1 MKKYKV
7 GIYGVGDVAT
17 EYIKAFNNNPLSEVV
32 LAVGRDGGKT
42 ENKINEMGLSFEVIT
57 EYDCMI
63 KRKDIDI
70 VVLSGPHFM
79 HAKEAIKAAE
89 EGKHILAEK
98 PIGMDFNE
106 VKEVYRAIK
115 KSGIQFQNSFVG
127 EWYPYVLNVKKL
139 ISDGLMGKLFYLEAD
154 YMHNLNHWT
163 TAWAWGVHKK
173 SGGPS
178 APLIGGIHTID
189 LIRILGGRPLEVF
202 AYQTWGY
209 MKEYEYA
216 PTYVAIIKFA
226 DDIIGKTGC
235 SYEVAAPYHTNIC
248 IYGSKG
254 TIRNE
259 KFFLKETFP
268 GQTDWQKFET
278 VLIDSRLVSHHPFQP
293 AIDDFI
299 KAIEKGKTTN
309 IGNIDETY
317 KTHELCFAIERSMES
332 GKIVKLP
339 LEG

>member
-17 EYIKAFNNNPLSEVV
+17 EYIKAFNKNPLSEVV
-32 LAVGRDGGKT
+32 LAVGRNKKKT
-42 ENKINEMGLSFEVIT
+42 EEKINRMGLSLEVIT
-57 EYDCMI
+57 DFDRMV
-63 KRKDIDI
+63 KRNDIDI
-70 VVLSGPHFM
+70 VVLSGPHFL
-79 HAKEAIKAAE
+79 HAKEAIKAAKA
-89 EGKHILAEK
+89 GKHILVEK
-98 PIGMDFNE
+98 PIGMSF
-106 VKEVYRAIK
+106 KETRAVYEAIK
-115 KSGIQFQNSFVG
+115 KAGVQFQNSFVG
-127 EWYPYVLNVKKL
+127 EWYPYILNIKKL
-139 ISDGLMGKLFYLEAD
+139 ISDGLMGKIFYIEAD
-154 YMHNLNHWT
+154 YMHNLDHWT
-163 TAWAWGVHKK
+163 TAWLWGVNKR

-189 LIRILGGRPLEVF
+189 ILRILGGKPLEVF

-209 MKEYEYA
+209 IREYEYA
-216 PTYVAIIKFA
+216 PTYVAILKFENGV
-226 DDIIGKTGC
+226 IGKTGC
-235 SYEVAAPYHTNIC
+235 SYEIAAPYHTNFC

-278 VLIDSRLVSHHPFQP
+278 VLVDSRLVSHHPFQP

-299 KAIEKGKTTN
+299 KAIENKKYEN

-317 KTHELCFAIERSMES
+317 RTHELCFAVERSMET

-339 LEG
+339 LSG